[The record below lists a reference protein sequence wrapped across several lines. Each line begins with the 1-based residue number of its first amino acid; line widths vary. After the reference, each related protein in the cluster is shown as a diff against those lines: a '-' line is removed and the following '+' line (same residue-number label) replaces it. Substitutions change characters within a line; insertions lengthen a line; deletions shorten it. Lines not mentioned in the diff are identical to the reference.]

1 MEFRISELFKLQQ
14 LNKQK
19 ELYNTINA
27 LPEELLSKVIDYMK
41 YLEFSYVTNN
51 APSELIIENEEDL
64 MKKINEGIEDLEKE
78 NVCTLEDTYSEIE
91 QILSE

>member
-1 MEFRISELFKLQQ
+1 MTAFK
-14 LNKQK
+14 K
-19 ELYNTINA
+19 ELYNAINA

-64 MKKINEGIEDLEKE
+64 NEKLNEGIEDLK
-78 NVCTLEDTYSEIE
+78 NGKVCTLEDAYSEIE

>member
-1 MEFRISELFKLQQ
+1 MTAFK
-14 LNKQK
+14 K

-64 MKKINEGIEDLEKE
+64 NEKLNEGIEDLNNGK
-78 NVCTLEDTYSEIE
+78 VCTLEDAYSEIE

>member
-1 MEFRISELFKLQQ
+1 MTAFK
-14 LNKQK
+14 K

-27 LPEELLSKVIDYMK
+27 LPEELLGKVIDYMK

-64 MKKINEGIEDLEKE
+64 NEKLNEGIEDLK
-78 NVCTLEDTYSEIE
+78 NGKVCTLEDAYSEIE

>member
-1 MEFRISELFKLQQ
+1 MTAFK
-14 LNKQK
+14 K

-51 APSELIIENEEDL
+51 APSKLIIENEEDL
-64 MKKINEGIEDLEKE
+64 NEKLNEGIEDLK
-78 NVCTLEDTYSEIE
+78 NGKVCTLEDAYSEIE

>member
-1 MEFRISELFKLQQ
+1 MTAFK
-14 LNKQK
+14 K
-19 ELYNTINA
+19 ELYKTINA

-64 MKKINEGIEDLEKE
+64 NEKLNEGIEDLK
-78 NVCTLEDTYSEIE
+78 NGKVCTLEDAYSEIE

>member
-1 MEFRISELFKLQQ
+1 MTAFK
-14 LNKQK
+14 K

-64 MKKINEGIEDLEKE
+64 NEKLNEGIEDLK
-78 NVCTLEDTYSEIE
+78 NGKVCTLEDAYSEIE

>member
-1 MEFRISELFKLQQ
+1 MTAFK
-14 LNKQK
+14 K

-64 MKKINEGIEDLEKE
+64 NEKINEGIEDLK
-78 NVCTLEDTYSEIE
+78 NGKVCTLEDTYSEIE

>member
-19 ELYNTINA
+19 ELYN
-27 LPEELLSKVIDYMK
+27 
-41 YLEFSYVTNN
+41 TNN

>member
-1 MEFRISELFKLQQ
+1 MTAFK
-14 LNKQK
+14 K

-64 MKKINEGIEDLEKE
+64 NEKINEGIEDLK
-78 NVCTLEDTYSEIE
+78 NGKVCTLEDAYSEIE

>member
-1 MEFRISELFKLQQ
+1 MTAFK
-14 LNKQK
+14 K

-27 LPEELLSKVIDYMK
+27 LPEEFLSKVIDYMK

-64 MKKINEGIEDLEKE
+64 NEKLNEGIEDLK
-78 NVCTLEDTYSEIE
+78 NGKVCTLEDAYSEIE

>member
-1 MEFRISELFKLQQ
+1 MTAFK
-14 LNKQK
+14 K

-41 YLEFSYVTNN
+41 YLEFLYVTNN

-64 MKKINEGIEDLEKE
+64 NEKLNEGIEDLK
-78 NVCTLEDTYSEIE
+78 NGKVCTLEDAYSEIE